1 MNRSLRVFVCL
12 CLCLAGL
19 GAGELGSADEYEIK
33 AAMLLNLTR
42 FVEWPAS
49 KLGDHSAP
57 FVIGIVGHDP
67 FGRDLDKLLGGK
79 NVAGHPIV
87 VQRLSASQHLE
98 GCHILFVGRGE
109 RRKLD
114 ELSPSLA
121 RTSVLTVGDGDR
133 FAASGS
139 VVGLV
144 VRDNRVQ
151 IEVNLAAAQ
160 RHGLV
165 ISSRLLRLV
174 TVVKDGD

>member
-1 MNRSLRVFVCL
+1 MNRSLRAFVAF

-19 GAGELGSADEYEIK
+19 HAGELGSADEYEIK

-42 FVEWPAS
+42 FVEWPGP

-79 NVAGHPIV
+79 TVSGHPIV
-87 VQRLSASQHLE
+87 IQRLSSTQHLE
-98 GCHILFVGRGE
+98 SCHLLFVSRGE
-109 RRKLD
+109 RKKL
-114 ELSPSLA
+114 EEATPALA
-121 RTSVLTVGDGDR
+121 KASVLTVGDGDK

-151 IEVNLAAAQ
+151 IEVNLTAAQ